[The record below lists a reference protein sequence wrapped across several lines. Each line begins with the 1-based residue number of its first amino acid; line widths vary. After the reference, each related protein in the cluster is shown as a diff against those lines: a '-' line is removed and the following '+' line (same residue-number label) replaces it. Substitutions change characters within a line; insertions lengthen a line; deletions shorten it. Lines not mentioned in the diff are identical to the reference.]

1 MIVVQLIHRTTWAE
15 ISCTIMSGLFLLP
28 TLAPRGHGEWRL
40 TVSLWS
46 VLETECEG
54 DDGVVL
60 EELRGEGV
68 PPQVV
73 ALLRPLLQPLV
84 HLVDP
89 VVGLQGERRGIQLL
103 IS

>member
-1 MIVVQLIHRTTWAE
+1 MVVVQLIHRMTWAK
-15 ISCTIMSGLFLLP
+15 ISCT
-28 TLAPRGHGEWRL
+28 TAL

-46 VLETECEG
+46 VLETEGEG

-89 VVGLQGERRGIQLL
+89 VVGLQGERRGIQQL

>member
-1 MIVVQLIHRTTWAE
+1 MKSKAAT
-15 ISCTIMSGLFLLP
+15 
-28 TLAPRGHGEWRL
+28 L
-40 TVSLWS
+40 TVSLWP
-46 VLETECEG
+46 VLEAEREC
-54 DDGVVL
+54 DDCVVL

-89 VVGLQGERRGIQLL
+89 VVGLRGEGANN
-103 IS
+103 

>member
-1 MIVVQLIHRTTWAE
+1 MVVVQLIHRMTWAK
-15 ISCTIMSGLFLLP
+15 ISCTSV
-28 TLAPRGHGEWRL
+28 L

-46 VLETECEG
+46 VLETEGEG
-54 DDGVVL
+54 DYGVVL

-89 VVGLQGERRGIQLL
+89 VVGLQGDRRRGIQQL